1 MQTPLPPTAHLQ
13 ASSLIVLDT
22 NVVLDCLVFGNR
34 ASVSIWAGVCEQKLQ
49 WIATPAMR
57 CELIDVLARG
67 LRGPH
72 GMATWDAL
80 EPHWKR
86 WVSERDEPVAQPA
99 YFPRCTDKD
108 DQIFVD
114 LALSQGARWLISRD
128 RAVLKLARRC
138 RLLGLSVLTP
148 EQWVSTSSFSAI

>member
-1 MQTPLPPTAHLQ
+1 MQTSLLPKVHPQ

-22 NVVLDCLVFGNR
+22 NVVLDCLVFNNR
-34 ASVSIWAGVCEQKLQ
+34 ASMSIWSAVCEQKLQ
-49 WIATPAMR
+49 WIAAPAMR
-57 CELIDVLARG
+57 EELINVLARG

-72 GMATWDAL
+72 VTAKWEAL
-80 EPHWKR
+80 EPHWKQ
-86 WVSERDEPVAQPA
+86 WVTEREEPVAQPA
-99 YFPRCTDKD
+99 YFPQCTDKD
-108 DQIFVD
+108 DQIFIN

-148 EQWVSTSSFSAI
+148 EQWVSTHSISPI